1 MTGTWNSTFT
11 HNPDD
16 DWHYVLDRLSS
27 RRIDPARLISHRFPL
42 DALDEGLLIMRDK
55 TEDHCKI
62 MLENIKS

>member
-1 MTGTWNSTFT
+1 MELNLYP
-11 HNPDD
+11 H
-16 DWHYVLDRLSS
+16 
-27 RRIDPARLISHRFPL
+27 PARLISHRFPL